1 MICMF
6 KAVRY
11 CQLMYLKTLK
21 MCLKIYQLDPPKSL
35 SAPGLVWQAAL
46 KKTKVK
52 SDLLTDS
59 DMLLMIEKGIRG
71 QICHSTEYNFEFQG
85 SFQNL

>member
-1 MICMF
+1 
-6 KAVRY
+6 
-11 CQLMYLKTLK
+11 

-71 QICHSTEYNFEFQG
+71 QICHSTEYNFEF
-85 SFQNL
+85 